1 MLNRPAKQISARI
14 ESLRAHL
21 DNENPLL
28 VQAIRSF
35 QELDGVAYRMGLLN
49 NEESYASRIAWWPM
63 VSILGT
69 YSAGK
74 STFINQ
80 YAGVRLQVTGN
91 QAVDDKFTVICYSK
105 DESIRVL
112 PGLSLDADPRF
123 PFYQIN
129 EEIEKVAKGEG
140 GRVDTYLQLKTCPS
154 EVLRGKILIDS
165 PGFDADQQR
174 DSTLRITDHIID
186 LSDLVLVFF
195 DARHPEAGTMQD
207 TLEHL
212 VTGTIRRNDANKI
225 MFVLNQINETAREDN
240 AEDVIAAWQRALAQC
255 GLTSGRF
262 YTIYNEDAAVP
273 IEDENLRERYQAKRD
288 ADLAEIYQRMSEV
301 GVERVY
307 RIIGALE
314 HTANQIEHRVVP
326 KLREALR
333 KWKKRVIRLDLLIIV
348 PILVALLG
356 LTVYAG
362 YWQRLTFSPPWL
374 GLLGPRWLGLTIILV
389 ILLSGIVAVHFWE
402 RKFTAQLIAK
412 RLGRDE
418 VVGDLACAFLNN
430 TRWWRSTFLKKIK
443 GWGRISA
450 RRLEKVRE
458 DADHF
463 VQELND
469 RYTDPSGEI
478 TVVKTESEGK
488 IATDI
493 KQPAATVGS

>member
-1 MLNRPAKQISARI
+1 MLNKPAKQIRARI

-28 VQAIRSF
+28 VKAIRSF
-35 QELDGVAYRMGLLN
+35 QDLDGIAYRMGLLSE
-49 NEESYASRIAWWPM
+49 EESYASRIAWWPM
-63 VSILGT
+63 ISVLGT

-80 YAGVRLQVTGN
+80 YAGVRLQSTGN

-165 PGFDADQQR
+165 PGFDADEQR

-195 DARHPEAGTMQD
+195 DARHPESGTMQD

-225 MFVLNQINETAREDN
+225 MFILNQIDETAREDN

-273 IEDENLRERYQAKRD
+273 IEDQNLKERYQSKRD
-288 ADLAEIYQRMSEV
+288 ADLAEIYQRMSQV

-307 RIIGALE
+307 RIIGTLE

-326 KLREALR
+326 KLRATLR
-333 KWKKRVIRLDLLIIV
+333 SWKKRVIRLDLLIIV
-348 PILVALLG
+348 PILVGLLV
-356 LTVYAG
+356 LTIYAG
-362 YWQRLTFSPPWL
+362 YWQGLTFSPPWL
-374 GLLGPRWLGLTIILV
+374 GLLGPRWLGLTILLV
-389 ILLSGIVAVHFWE
+389 ILLGGIVAVHFWV
-402 RKFTAQLIAK
+402 RKFSAQLVAK
-412 RLGRDE
+412 RLRRDE
-418 VVGDLACAFLNN
+418 VVGDLAQAFINN
-430 TRWWRSTFLKKIK
+430 TRWWRSMLVNKLK
-443 GWGRISA
+443 GWGPISA

-458 DADHF
+458 DADIF

-478 TVVKTESEGK
+478 K
-488 IATDI
+488 A
-493 KQPAATVGS
+493 PAAESKEEDVKEVKQLAASGSA

>member
-80 YAGVRLQVTGN
+80 YAGVRMQATGN

-225 MFVLNQINETAREDN
+225 MFVLNQIDETAREDN

-273 IEDENLRERYQAKRD
+273 IEDQNLKERYQAKRD
-288 ADLAEIYQRMSEV
+288 ADLAEIYQSMSEV

-326 KLREALR
+326 KLRDALR

-389 ILLSGIVAVHFWE
+389 ILLSGIVAVHFWV

-458 DADHF
+458 DADRF

-478 TVVKTESEGK
+478 TVVKTESKGT

-493 KQPAATVGS
+493 KQSAATVSS